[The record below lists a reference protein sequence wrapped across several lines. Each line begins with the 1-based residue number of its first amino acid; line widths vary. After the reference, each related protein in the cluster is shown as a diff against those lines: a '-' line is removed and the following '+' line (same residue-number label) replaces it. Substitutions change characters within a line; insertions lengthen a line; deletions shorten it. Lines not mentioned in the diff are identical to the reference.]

1 MQKHSPA
8 TAKCEIPLILRQ
20 SPRWIR
26 WELRTAPNG
35 KPSKVPSVSPKRL
48 DLATTFDERIPRDE
62 LGGVGFLFVGGV
74 MFHDKQGT
82 ALRLLALD
90 LDACRDPLAD
100 EITGWAEE
108 IIVWSGRSY
117 TELSPGGYG
126 LRVLVLVPDATIPA
140 GLRPTARA
148 TESAPGTT
156 KQAGLQ
162 LFGLGVSPSYV
173 TMTGRRLTDTAAS
186 PLVVPDLQW
195 LIDRFALAVRDTTPA
210 VMPEGFGPVPT
221 LDEITEGVLAQ
232 RHGRALIEGDWQK
245 VMPTR
250 SGSEAYYML
259 QCLALRAARNHGT
272 VALDWLMERTAW
284 GRDEVAN
291 IKEPGKYAR
300 RSWAEKDL
308 ARVASKAHPHV
319 DIETAFEVLEE
330 TPPPAAAGDEPAA
343 GTPRTMQPAGAPA
356 SIAGDPLGV
365 CDQWEQ
371 EGPLVHLPTGIP
383 SLDAA
388 TGGGL
393 VLGSRVYL
401 VGAPDA
407 GKTAL
412 AVQLLD
418 HYLGQGVTVGI
429 LAVDEEPS
437 DVVTRLLQRR
447 GLSRVECEQRSPA
460 TLARAR
466 ELLAGAPLRVY
477 GFGLSIE
484 AAAVDLHRV
493 ARARNPDDPRPP
505 CVLVLDSI
513 QTVRAENED
522 PDASMNRLVTGRV
535 AAVRAAASR
544 YRMLVLSTSE
554 MNRAAYKSR
563 KAEENASDMSA
574 AKESGAIEFS
584 ARVMLTLRSVP
595 DVPNVV
601 ECRVTKNKHGAAT
614 RPGDDGM
621 FLRFDR
627 DAQQLTEDGE
637 FRPIGDGSSAADE
650 RIEAAARLA
659 LLLTQQEGVGRNAA
673 VQHLAGVVPERRV
686 RDARAWLIEVG
697 AIRETVGKQRLRA
710 MELVSTKLPVEVRK
724 RLEELFGE

>member
-1 MQKHSPA
+1 MRQHSPCS
-8 TAKCEIPLILRQ
+8 AKCEIPPVLAR

-26 WELRTAPNG
+26 WELKTAPNG
-35 KPSKVPSVSPKRL
+35 KPSKVPAVSPKRL
-48 DLATTFDERIPRDE
+48 DLATTFDERVPRDE
-62 LGGVGFLFVGGV
+62 LGGVGFLFAGGV
-74 MFHDKQGT
+74 LFRDRLGAT
-82 ALRLLALD
+82 LRLLALD
-90 LDACRDPLAD
+90 LDACRDPLTD
-100 EITGWAEE
+100 EVTDWAAE
-108 IIVWSGRSY
+108 IIEWSGRSY

-148 TESAPGTT
+148 TEAAPGTT
-156 KQAGLQ
+156 KKAGLQ
-162 LFGLGVSPSYV
+162 VFGLGVSPSYV
-173 TMTGRRLTDTAAS
+173 TMTGRRLLDTS
-186 PLVVPDLQW
+186 TEPRVVADLQW
-195 LIDRFALAVRDTTPA
+195 LIERFALHVDATSVPA
-210 VMPEGFGPVPT
+210 MPEGIGPPPT
-221 LDEITEGVLAQ
+221 LDEVTEGVLAQ
-232 RHGRALIEGDWQK
+232 RHGRALIAGEWQQ

-259 QCLALRAARNHGT
+259 QCLALRAARNHGA
-272 VALDWLMERTAW
+272 VALEWLLTRTAW
-284 GRDEVAN
+284 GRDEVAD
-291 IKEPGKYAR
+291 IREPGKYSRREWAAR
-300 RSWAEKDL
+300 DL
-308 ARVASKAHPHV
+308 ERVASKARPHV
-319 DIETAFEVLEE
+319 DPETTFEALEA
-330 TPPPAAAGDEPAA
+330 PPPAAAGDAPADGA
-343 GTPRTMQPAGAPA
+343 PRTRQPAGAPA
-356 SIAGDPLGV
+356 SVAGDPLGV
-365 CDQWEQ
+365 IDAWEH

-447 GLSRVECEQRSPA
+447 GLSRAECEHRSPT

-466 ELLAGAPLRVY
+466 ELLDGAPLRVY
-477 GFGLSIE
+477 GAGVSIE

-493 ARARNPDDPRPP
+493 ARAQSPGDPRPP

-513 QTVRAENED
+513 QTAHAEQED
-522 PDASMNRLVTGRV
+522 PDASLNRLVTGRV

-544 YRMLVLSTSE
+544 YRMLVLATSE

-563 KAEENASDMSA
+563 EAEKNASDMAA

-584 ARVMLTLRSVP
+584 ARVMLVLRSVP

-601 ECRVTKNKHGAAT
+601 ECRIVKNKHGLAT
-614 RPGDDGM
+614 RPGDDGV

-627 DAQQLTEDGE
+627 DAQLLAEDAE
-637 FRPIGDGSSAADE
+637 FRPVGDGSSAADE

-659 LLLTQQEGVGRNAA
+659 LLLTQKEGVGRNAA
-673 VQHLAGVVPERRV
+673 VQHLAGTVPERRV

-697 AIRETVGKQRLRA
+697 AVRETVGKQRLRA
-710 MELVSTKLPVEVRK
+710 MELVSTKLPAEVKK